1 MKASITLGQIWG
13 IPIGINISW
22 FLVFGLITIS
32 LSTGYFPTTYP
43 QLSNTSTLVLGFL
56 TSLLFFGSV
65 LAHELGHSFV
75 ALREKLP
82 VKGITLFIF
91 GGIAQIGQEPRSP
104 GAEFRIAIAGP
115 LTSIGLAALFG
126 GLWFASQDIVALAA
140 PSLYLARLNLILAVF
155 NMIPGFPLDG
165 GRVLRALVWWWTKNY
180 TRATQI
186 AAAGGQ
192 IVAFGFIGLG
202 LFNMLAGR
210 FGDGL
215 WLAFI
220 GWFLRNAAASAT
232 YQMNVQEKLRGL
244 TVAQAMSR
252 DCARVNGL
260 TTLHQLVQERVLTS
274 GQNCFFVVDYLGQ
287 TRGVL
292 SLQDITRVPQS
303 KWRFTTAEQVMKPV
317 GRHLQFDLDM
327 DLLAA
332 LQSMDE
338 ADVAEAPVVDQDQP
352 VGLLSRDQILR
363 YLRLRTELGV

>member
-1 MKASITLGQIWG
+1 MKANITLGQIWG
-13 IPIGINISW
+13 IPIGINASW
-22 FLVFGLITIS
+22 FLVFGLITLS
-32 LSTGYFPTTYP
+32 LSTGYFPAAYP
-43 QLSNTSTLVLGFL
+43 QLSSISTLALGVL
-56 TSLLFFGSV
+56 TSLLFFSSV
-65 LAHELGHSFV
+65 LAHELGHSFI

-91 GGIAQIGQEPRSP
+91 GGVAQIGQEPRSP

-115 LTSIGLAALFG
+115 LTSVALAALFG
-126 GLWFASQDIVALAA
+126 GLWFASQDIVLLAA
-140 PSLYLARLNLILAVF
+140 PSLYLARLNLMLAVF

-180 TRATQI
+180 ARATQVAS
-186 AAAGGQ
+186 AAGQ
-192 IVAFGFIGLG
+192 IVAFGFIGIG
-202 LFNMLAGR
+202 LVNMLSGR
-210 FGDGL
+210 FADGL

-220 GWFLRNAAASAT
+220 GWFLRNAAASAAL
-232 YQMNVQEKLRGL
+232 QLNVQEKLRGA

-252 DCARVNGL
+252 DCAPVNGL
-260 TTLHQLVQERVLTS
+260 ATLHQLVHERVLTN
-274 GQNCFFVVDYLGQ
+274 GQSCFFVTDYFGRA
-287 TRGVL
+287 RGVL

-338 ADVAEAPVVDQDQP
+338 ANIAEAPVVDRDQP

-363 YLRLRTELGV
+363 YLRLRSELGV